1 MFAFRPTIRRLF
13 PAAFA
18 AALLTGV
25 TGCTPGSNGP
35 EQAEAQEIT
44 VYKTATCGCCNA
56 WVEHLRDEGFSVSA
70 HDVDQGQLNARKQA
84 AGLTYDLAS
93 CHTAHVDGYT
103 IEGHVPA
110 ADIRR
115 LLEERPDAAG
125 LTVPGMPVGSPGM
138 EHGDRRDPYDV
149 LIFAEDGSTEV
160 FASHNR

>member
-1 MFAFRPTIRRLF
+1 MPRYRPTTRRLF

-18 AALLTGV
+18 AALLIGV
-25 TGCTPGSNGP
+25 AGCSPDGDGSG
-35 EQAEAQEIT
+35 QATAQEIA

-56 WVEHLRDEGFSVSA
+56 WVEHLRDEGFSVTA
-70 HDVDQGQLNARKQA
+70 HDVGQNQLNNRKQA

-93 CHTAHVDGYT
+93 CHTAHVDGYI

-149 LIFAEDGSTEV
+149 LVFDEDGNTEV